1 MTLANRVFDM
11 LSGPLGHDAKRGNG
25 VAAGDLDNSIQPVEG
40 GPAVRMLA
48 GGLQGENLPGRILR
62 TVPSPPV
69 LEKTTVV
76 TGAPA
81 APSPAF
87 VLLSFEGPDAYSRAG
102 GLGTRVS
109 GLATAL
115 ADEGYETHLF
125 YIGAPELPGYEL
137 AHNGHL
143 HLHRWCQWISSH
155 HPGGVYDGEEGKLND
170 WNVSLPAWIDEH
182 LLPNLV
188 QTYRPVVVI
197 GEEWH
202 TSWSIVRLARRAR
215 ERGLSEHVRFYWNAN
230 NSFGFDRVP
239 WRELDAA
246 VTITTVSRFMKHEM
260 WRCGVDPRVIPNG
273 IASQWLEPWDR
284 AAVQA
289 LRRFTAG
296 RLVLTKVARW
306 DPDKR
311 WLMAVD
317 AVGELK
323 TRGLHPLL
331 IARGGI
337 EEHGR
342 EVVARARMVG
352 LSASSVSC
360 PDASPAALWR
370 AIATAQPSDVVFV
383 ESALSRPQLQCLY
396 RASDGVLANSGIEPF
411 GLVGLEAMACGG
423 LSFLGATGED
433 YATPGHDAISL
444 QTSSPRELVG
454 HLLYLKAHP
463 HYASCMRHQARRT
476 ATRFTWDRVIRAHIA
491 PMLTSAALAAA

>member
-1 MTLANRVFDM
+1 M
-11 LSGPLGHDAKRGNG
+11 
-25 VAAGDLDNSIQPVEG
+25 AAE
-40 GPAVRMLA
+40 
-48 GGLQGENLPGRILR
+48 
-62 TVPSPPV
+62 
-69 LEKTTVV
+69 
-76 TGAPA
+76 
-81 APSPAF
+81 PSPAF

-102 GLGTRVS
+102 GLGSRVS

-125 YIGAPELPGYEL
+125 YIGAPDLPGYEL

-143 HLHRWCQWISSH
+143 HLHRWCQWISLH
-155 HPGGVYDGEEGKLND
+155 HDGGVYDGEEGKLYD

-182 LLPNLV
+182 LLPDLV
-188 QTYRPVVVI
+188 QRHRPAVVI
-197 GEEWH
+197 AEEWH
-202 TSWSIVRLARRAR
+202 TSFSIVRLARRAR
-215 ERGLSEHVRFYWNAN
+215 ERGLSEYVRFYWNAN
-230 NSFGFDRVP
+230 NSFGFDRIP
-239 WRELDAA
+239 WRELDEA

-289 LRRFTAG
+289 LRRSTAG

-323 TRGLHPLL
+323 TRGLNPLL

-342 EVVARARMVG
+342 EVVERARKVG
-352 LSASSVSC
+352 LAASSVAC
-360 PDASPAALWR
+360 PDSSPAALWR

-454 HLLYLKAHP
+454 HLLYLREHP
-463 HYASCMRHQARRT
+463 HFATRLRHQARRT
-476 ATRFTWDRVIRAHIA
+476 ASRFTWDRVIRAHIA
-491 PMLTSAALAAA
+491 PMLSSAALAAA

>member
-1 MTLANRVFDM
+1 
-11 LSGPLGHDAKRGNG
+11 
-25 VAAGDLDNSIQPVEG
+25 VAAENPESATKAAGPRWFSPVRTAPLDD
-40 GPAVRMLA
+40 A
-48 GGLQGENLPGRILR
+48 R
-62 TVPSPPV
+62 TRSDAPLTISGSPPNAKSPIA
-69 LEKTTVV
+69 LHTSSQLT
-76 TGAPA
+76 
-81 APSPAF
+81 PAF
-87 VLLSFEGPDAYSRAG
+87 VLLSFEGPDRYSRAG

-109 GLATAL
+109 GLAAAL
-115 ADEGYETHLF
+115 AEEGYETHLF
-125 YIGAPELPGYEL
+125 YIGAPELPGHEL
-137 AHNGHL
+137 NGNL
-143 HLHRWCQWISSH
+143 HLHRWCQWISLYHS
-155 HPGGVYDGEEGKLND
+155 GGVYDGEEGKVND
-170 WNVSLPAWIDEH
+170 WNASLPQWIEQH
-182 LLPNLV
+182 LLPRLA
-188 QTYRPVVVI
+188 QMHRPVVVI

-202 TSWSIVRLARRAR
+202 TSWSIVRLSRGAQ
-215 ERGLSEHVRFYWNAN
+215 ERGWQNRVRFYWNAN

-246 VTITTVSRFMKHEM
+246 ATITTVSRFMKHEM
-260 WRCGVDPRVIPNG
+260 WRCGVDPHVIPNG

-284 AAVQA
+284 GAVQA
-289 LRRFTAG
+289 LKRSTAG

-342 EVVARARMVG
+342 EVVSRARMVG
-352 LSASSVSC
+352 LSATSVTC
-360 PDASPAALWR
+360 PDSTPAALWR

-454 HLLYLKAHP
+454 HLLYLREHP
-463 HYASCMRHQARRT
+463 TYATRLRHQARRT
-476 ATRFTWDRVIRAHIA
+476 ATRFTWERVIRAHIA
-491 PMLTSAALAAA
+491 PMLTFAALAAA

>member
-1 MTLANRVFDM
+1 MNAGMGEGVSRRLVRISPSSPV
-11 LSGPLGHDAKRGNG
+11 AKKNTE
-25 VAAGDLDNSIQPVEG
+25 VNAAHAE
-40 GPAVRMLA
+40 
-48 GGLQGENLPGRILR
+48 
-62 TVPSPPV
+62 
-69 LEKTTVV
+69 
-76 TGAPA
+76 
-81 APSPAF
+81 PSPAF
-87 VLLSFEGPDAYSRAG
+87 VLLSFEGPDTYSRAG

-109 GLATAL
+109 ELAAAL
-115 ADEGYETHLF
+115 AGEGYETHLF
-125 YIGAPELPGYEL
+125 FIGAPELPGYEL
-137 AHNGHL
+137 AHDTHL
-143 HLHRWCQWISSH
+143 HLHRWCQWISRH
-155 HPGGVYDGEEGKLND
+155 HPGGVYDGEEGKLYD
-170 WNVSLPAWIDEH
+170 WNVSLPDWIDEH
-182 LLPNLV
+182 LLPILV
-188 QTYRPVVVI
+188 HRRRPVVVI
-197 GEEWH
+197 AEEWH
-202 TSWSIVRLARRAR
+202 TSWSIVRLARRAQ
-215 ERGLSEHVRFYWNAN
+215 ERGWGERVCFYWNAN

-239 WRELDAA
+239 WRELDGA

-284 AAVQA
+284 TAVQA
-289 LRRFTAG
+289 LRRSTAG

-323 TRGLHPLL
+323 TRGLRPLL

-337 EEHGR
+337 EDHGR
-342 EVVARARMVG
+342 EVVARARMIG
-352 LSASSVSC
+352 LAASSVMC
-360 PDASPAALWR
+360 PDSSPAALWK

-454 HLLYLKAHP
+454 HLLYLREHP
-463 HYASCMRHQARRT
+463 NFATRLRHQARRT
-476 ATRFTWDRVIRAHIA
+476 ATRFTWDRVIQAHIT
-491 PMLTSAALAAA
+491 PMLSSAALAAA